1 MVSIPLFTRHSIS
14 LALPL
19 LLLLLLCCV
28 CQVGRAEHLPL
39 RAYTVADGLPN
50 DVINKIVGD
59 SRGFLWFCT
68 DDGLSRFDGY
78 EFTNYGTDQGLP
90 HPVVNDFLET
100 REGEYWVATNGGLC
114 KFDPRGIPTSQV
126 VYADQRPANAPRE
139 PMFTVFTQPTDDRYS
154 RAITTLLQ
162 GRDGM
167 IWFGTWNGIFRR
179 ELENGR
185 TILRSVEIG
194 LGTEYPEQRFINT
207 LLEDRHGTLW
217 VGGAGGLYRLWPD
230 GAVARYGKANGLPD
244 DNIHD
249 LLADRDGSL
258 WVATR
263 YGGFFQLAID
273 SGHGSPVIKRA
284 YDDKNGLDTKWIFD
298 LFMKSDGK
306 LWVGTNHGLS
316 EFSTNDENKVGPLHA
331 YHKGNGFS
339 YHEIANVTE
348 DREGNLWLGT
358 VNGAMKLARGGF
370 TTFDERD
377 GICCARSFF
386 QTAAGEDY
394 AYAAA
399 LDDQRT
405 RLFESA
411 GSAVFDPT
419 AVYLVQLG
427 RFDGQSFTWL
437 IPDVLRNKTS
447 AWSTKPTTLKAR
459 AGEWWIGTGEG
470 LYLFPWTASFAALK
484 TARPTAIYTT
494 RDGLAT
500 PEVFCI
506 YEDSRGDAWVSTVG
520 SNQNGLARW
529 ERTTRTLHDMKGTEG
544 LPSLKDKLPTA
555 FGEDGAGNLWVGFSQ
570 GELAR
575 YRGGKFELLTTQDGL
590 PAGRVDDLY
599 LDRAGHL
606 WVAMMR
612 GGLSR
617 IDDPSAEH
625 PAFVN
630 YTTAQ
635 GLSSNYVTAITED
648 LFGRIYIGTGQGIDQ
663 LEPATGRIRHYTTSD
678 GLASGKIMDLAR
690 DSEGSIWVGTTT
702 GFSRLRPEP
711 AQPAAPPPILIK
723 GLKIAGLPQPISA
736 MGETEVY
743 LPELPPSQNQLQIDF
758 VGLSF
763 ASGESLRYQY
773 RLEGADWSTPTV
785 QRTINYANLAA
796 GRYRFLVRAV
806 NSDGVT
812 SPQPATVVFIV
823 QLPVWQRWWFLSLI
837 AVGTALAVYAIYR
850 YRVSHLIALERVRT
864 RIASD
869 LHDDIGSGLSRL
881 AILSEVAR
889 HDAGGARVSERL
901 GEIANVSRELVDSMS
916 DVVWLI
922 NPKRDQLSD
931 LVQRMRRFAADLLTA
946 KGIELTFQGPD
957 ERRVKVDTNV
967 RRHLFLIFKEAV
979 NNAARHSGCTKADIR
994 FVLDD
999 GHFVLTVKDNGRG
1012 FDPDQAV
1019 EGNGLINMRE
1029 RARLLKAML
1038 LVTSDPGSGTTI
1050 NLRTPVW
1057 SSANEGNGRRR
1068 GPRAL

>member
-1 MVSIPLFTRHSIS
+1 MAMKTFWRFRQFLILAGLL
-14 LALPL
+14 LALSSP
-19 LLLLLLCCV
+19 V
-28 CQVGRAEHLPL
+28 RGEHLPL
-39 RAYTVADGLPN
+39 KAYTVADGLPN
-50 DVINKIVGD
+50 DVINKIVAD
-59 SRGFLWFCT
+59 SHGFLWFCT

-90 HPVVNDFLET
+90 HAVVNDFLET
-100 REGEYWVATNGGLC
+100 RDGEYWVATNGGLC

-126 VYADQRPANAPRE
+126 VYANQRPANAPRE
-139 PMFTVFTQPTDDRYS
+139 PMFTVFTPASNDRYS
-154 RAITTLLQ
+154 RATTTLLQ
-162 GRDGM
+162 GRDGT

-185 TILRSVEIG
+185 TILRPVGIG
-194 LGTEYPEQRFINT
+194 LGTDYPEQRFINT
-207 LLEDRHGTLW
+207 LLQDRHGALW
-217 VGGAGGLYRLWPD
+217 VGGPGGLYRLWPD
-230 GAVARYGKANGLPD
+230 GSVARYGKANGLPD
-244 DNIHD
+244 DFIHD
-249 LLADRDGSL
+249 LLEDGDGNL

-263 YGGFFQLAID
+263 YGGFFQLGID

-284 YDDKNGLDTKWIFD
+284 YNDKNGLETKWVFD

-306 LWVGTNHGLS
+306 LWVGTNFGLS
-316 EFSTNDENKVGPLHA
+316 EFSMNDESKMGPLHV
-331 YHKGNGFS
+331 YSRVNGFS
-339 YHEIANVTE
+339 YHEIANVAE

-358 VNGAMKLARGGF
+358 VNGAMKLARRGF

-377 GICCARSFF
+377 GVCCARSFF
-386 QTAAGEDY
+386 QSGAGEHY
-394 AYAAA
+394 AYAHVRGNPVKSIPIVEGAKSD
-399 LDDQRT
+399 LIN
-405 RLFESA
+405 
-411 GSAVFDPT
+411 P
-419 AVYLVQLG
+419 VYTYWLKLG

-437 IPDVLRNKTS
+437 MPDALRNKTLG
-447 AWSTKPTTLKAR
+447 WSTKPTTFQSR
-459 AGEWWIGTGEG
+459 TGEWWIGTGEG
-470 LYLFPWTASFAALK
+470 LYLFPHTDNFAALK
-484 TARPTAIYTT
+484 TARPANIYSTK
-494 RDGLAT
+494 DGLAT
-500 PEVFCI
+500 SEVFCV
-506 YEDSRGDAWVSTVG
+506 YEDSHGDAWISTVG

-555 FGEDGAGNLWVGFSQ
+555 FREDGAGNLWVGFSQ

-575 YRGGKFELLTTQDGL
+575 YRGAKFELFTTQDGL
-590 PAGRVDDLY
+590 PAGRVDYLY
-599 LDRAGHL
+599 LDRAGRL

-648 LFGRIYIGTGQGIDQ
+648 LFGRMYIGTGQGIDQ
-663 LEPATGRIRHYTTSD
+663 LEPATGRIRHYTTAD
-678 GLASGKIMDLAR
+678 GLASGKIMDMAR
-690 DSEGSIWVGTTT
+690 DREGSIWVGTTT

-723 GLKIAGLPQPISA
+723 GLRIAGLPQPISA
-736 MGETEVY
+736 MGETELH

-763 ASGESLRYQY
+763 APGESLRYQY
-773 RLEGADWSTPTV
+773 RLEGTDWSTPTV

-812 SPQPATVVFIV
+812 SLKPATVVFIV
-823 QLPVWQRWWFLSLI
+823 QQPVWQRWWFLLLV
-837 AVGTALAVYAIYR
+837 AVGTGLAVYALYR

-889 HDAGGARVSERL
+889 HDAGGTRVSERL
-901 GEIANVSRELVDSMS
+901 GEIANVARELVDSMS

-994 FVLDD
+994 FGLDD
-999 GHFVLTVKDNGRG
+999 GHLVLTVKDNGQG
-1012 FDPDQAV
+1012 FDPAQAV

-1029 RARLLKAML
+1029 RARLLQAMF

-1050 NLRTPVW
+1050 KLRTPVW
-1057 SSANEGNGRRR
+1057 SSSKGVNGRRR